1 MNEFLVL
8 EDFENEV
15 MNAHQIDEELKVN
28 DIKRLN
34 EILTA
39 IKKWYLLTGDSIKL
53 QLQKYVQDQKK
64 MNISRVKLIEMRQ
77 ILRFPDRLCIFF
89 TEDSH
94 YF

>member
-1 MNEFLVL
+1 MSAMNEFLVL

-53 QLQKYVQDQKK
+53 
-64 MNISRVKLIEMRQ
+64 
-77 ILRFPDRLCIFF
+77 
-89 TEDSH
+89 
-94 YF
+94 